1 MVTGWV
7 IGKCA
12 GCGFN
17 PGAGGKEGGREGGR
31 APALSPGA
39 NLGLA
44 GAETGQAA
52 QGLKPP
58 PSCI

>member
-1 MVTGWV
+1 MQAAALTLGL
-7 IGKCA
+7 
-12 GCGFN
+12 
-17 PGAGGKEGGREGGR
+17 EGRREEGGR

-44 GAETGQAA
+44 RAETGQAA